1 MYAVGLIVFF
11 FCIFFL
17 RGHLSRKSRYFVDEP
32 NIATI
37 RCHDRTD
44 ARRSLMKKTRQ
55 YLSECLKSTLPAR
68 TFAVNS
74 LFEDNANNL
83 SLSLSLFIFE
93 SIHTQDKLALF
104 EDLGFC
110 DAMDPDWEPLRLVL
124 LMHINLILLR
134 TNHTTIPEKNLGIQ
148 KHIEV
153 SPVLWRRWRKNVADR
168 KKCCKNRRSGSK
180 QSLIRCDW

>member
-37 RCHDRTD
+37 NCHDRTD

-55 YLSECLKSTLPAR
+55 YLSECLKCTLPAR

-83 SLSLSLFIFE
+83 SLSLSLSLYSKVYIHKINSPYLKIWDFVMQWIPIE
-93 SIHTQDKLALF
+93 SH
-104 EDLGFC
+104 
-110 DAMDPDWEPLRLVL
+110 
-124 LMHINLILLR
+124 
-134 TNHTTIPEKNLGIQ
+134 
-148 KHIEV
+148 
-153 SPVLWRRWRKNVADR
+153 
-168 KKCCKNRRSGSK
+168 
-180 QSLIRCDW
+180 